1 MATEVVSQLSNA
13 IKMVQELRLSVTRV
27 AEQLSCGMKKPTSEE
42 AGAQSKEKL
51 FLFDLQK
58 NLLAVNTY
66 MSDLEKST
74 AIVLP
79 PGVMS
84 LGNSSLLTL
93 DPVVD
98 KTPLYSQLMQSYK
111 WSNKMHEHASLAAS
125 LLTQNTLKRSHLSGS
140 YHAKRPRKTPS
151 SSHVVPPQIVDTLI
165 QTFRRRFTD
174 MPIVVARPF
183 GSPAFLQVTLARTL
197 KAVIVL
203 RGLIIEWVL
212 VKGFAEET
220 LNEKGEP
227 DIWSKS
233 KYTVFQ
239 KVTDHANAAML
250 HYHTPHVSGQLAL
263 QSFMTW
269 LHSYVSLFSQ
279 SCHKCGSHLLDNLPP
294 TWRDFRTLD
303 AYHESCRP

>member
-1 MATEVVSQLSNA
+1 M
-13 IKMVQELRLSVTRV
+13 SVTHV
-27 AEQLSCGMKKPTSEE
+27 TEQLSSGMKKPSDDERQSDS
-42 AGAQSKEKL
+42 QSKEKF

-58 NLLAVNTY
+58 SLSAVNKY

-74 AIVLP
+74 TIVSS
-79 PGVMS
+79 PGLMS
-84 LGNSSLLTL
+84 LGNSNLLTV

-98 KTPLYSQLMQSYK
+98 KTPLYSQLLHSYK

-140 YHAKRPRKTPS
+140 YHAKRPRKIPS
-151 SSHVVPPQIVDTLI
+151 SSHVVSPQNVDSLI
-165 QTFRRRFTD
+165 QNFNRHFSD
-174 MPIVVARPF
+174 MPITVARPF
-183 GSPAFLQVTLARTL
+183 GNPAFLQVTLARTL

-250 HYHTPHVSGQLAL
+250 HFHMPHVAGQLAL

-269 LHSYVSLFSQ
+269 LHSYANLFSQ
-279 SCHKCGSHLLDNLPP
+279 SCHKCGCHLLDNLPP

-303 AYHESCRP
+303 PYHESCRP